1 MSSKSTAQ
9 SDKAMLEKKKA
20 ICILSGGMDSTLA
33 SYMAKNDGY
42 EIIAVHFNYGQRTQD
57 RELKAFR
64 DICDDLEI
72 LEKYEIDIPFFTQ
85 IGASALTDKTIDIP
99 ISGVEAGVPITYV
112 PFRNGIFLSI
122 TAAIAEKEGA
132 TAMYIGVVQEDSS
145 GYPDCTDEFI
155 SDMKKAI
162 NQGTKE
168 DTHIDILTPLV
179 HLSKAQIVQE
189 AMKLNVPLEH
199 TWSCYKEEDEACGI
213 CDSCRLRLN
222 GFKLANQID
231 PIKYKAL

>member
-1 MSSKSTAQ
+1 MSQ
-9 SDKAMLEKKKA
+9 KKA

-33 SYMAKNDGY
+33 SYIAKNDGY

-64 DICDDLEI
+64 DICDDLKI

-85 IGASALTDKTIDIP
+85 IGASALTDKNIDIP
-99 ISGVEAGVPITYV
+99 TGGVEAGVPITYV

-145 GYPDCTDEFI
+145 GYPDCTDSFI
-155 SDMKKAI
+155 NDMKKAI

-168 DTHIDILTPLV
+168 DTHIDIITPLV
-179 HLSKAQIVQE
+179 HLSKAQIVE
-189 AMKLNVPLEH
+189 VALELGVPLEH
-199 TWSCYKEEDEACGI
+199 TWSCYKEEDEACGV

-222 GFKLANQID
+222 GFKIANKID
-231 PIKYKAL
+231 PIPYKAL

>member
-1 MSSKSTAQ
+1 MSNIST
-9 SDKAMLEKKKA
+9 KKA
-20 ICILSGGMDSTLA
+20 ICILSGGMDSSLA

-64 DICDDLEI
+64 DICEDLEI

-85 IGASALTDKTIDIP
+85 IGASALTDKNIDVPTGGI
-99 ISGVEAGVPITYV
+99 EAGVPITYV

-145 GYPDCTDEFI
+145 GYPDCTDSFI
-155 SDMKKAI
+155 NDMKKAI

-189 AMKLNVPLEH
+189 ALRLNVPLEH
-199 TWSCYKEEDEACGI
+199 TWSCYKEETEACGV

-222 GFKLANQID
+222 GFKIASQID
-231 PIKYKAL
+231 PIAYKAL

>member
-1 MSSKSTAQ
+1 MNNKSP
-9 SDKAMLEKKKA
+9 KKA

-64 DICDDLEI
+64 DICEDLEI

-85 IGASALTDKTIDIP
+85 IGASALTDRNIDVPTGGI
-99 ISGVEAGVPITYV
+99 EAGVPITYV

-145 GYPDCTDEFI
+145 GYPDCTDSFI
-155 SDMKKAI
+155 NDMKKAI

-189 AMKLNVPLEH
+189 ALRLNVPLEH
-199 TWSCYKEEDEACGI
+199 TWSCYKEETEACGV

-222 GFKLANQID
+222 GFKIAGVKD
-231 PIKYKAL
+231 PISYKVL